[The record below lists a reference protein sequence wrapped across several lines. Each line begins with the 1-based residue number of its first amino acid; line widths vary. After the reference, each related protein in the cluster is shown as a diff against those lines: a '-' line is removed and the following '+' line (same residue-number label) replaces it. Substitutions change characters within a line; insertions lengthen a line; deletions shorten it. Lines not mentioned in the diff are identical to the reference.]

1 MFIVQAV
8 VRPLARQ
15 HGSSLV
21 VTMLMLVALMLMG
34 VTAVVVSNSQYR
46 MAGNLQFQNLAM
58 SDAESAVAQAENWL
72 PANNHY
78 NDNGFSTRATT
89 GGLYPK
95 DSNPDPYNLAWNDAT
110 SENVVGS
117 AGNQRYIIEKLV
129 VNRPLPSNSLGNCNI
144 YGAPA
149 SCPRV
154 SVYRA
159 TGRGFSVRGTVKLV
173 QSIFAVPVN
182 GGI

>member
-1 MFIVQAV
+1 MFIVHPV

-21 VTMLMLVALMLMG
+21 VTMLMLVALMLIG
-34 VTAVVVSNSQYR
+34 GTAVVVSNSQYR

-58 SDAESAVAQAENWL
+58 NDAESAVAQAENWIG
-72 PANNHY
+72 ASNHY
-78 NDNGFSTRATT
+78 NDTGFSTRGS

-95 DSNPDPYNLAWNDAT
+95 DSNPDPYNLAWDDAT
-110 SENVVGS
+110 SENVVNS
-117 AGNQRYIIEKLV
+117 AGNQRYIIEKLGG
-129 VNRPLPSNSLGNCNI
+129 NRPLPSNSLGNCNI

-173 QSIFAVPVN
+173 QSIFAVPITGAN
-182 GGI
+182 

>member
-1 MFIVQAV
+1 MFIAQPV

-58 SDAESAVAQAENWL
+58 NDAESAVAQAENWVG
-72 PANNHY
+72 ADNHWS
-78 NDNGFSTRATT
+78 DSGFQTRATT
-89 GGLYPK
+89 GGLYPI

-110 SENVVGS
+110 SANVVDS
-117 AGNQRYIIEKLV
+117 AGNQRYIIEWLAR
-129 VNRPLPSNSLGNCNI
+129 NRPLPTNSFGNQAL
-144 YGAPA
+144 YGAAA
-149 SCPRV
+149 SSTHV
-154 SVYRA
+154 NVYRA